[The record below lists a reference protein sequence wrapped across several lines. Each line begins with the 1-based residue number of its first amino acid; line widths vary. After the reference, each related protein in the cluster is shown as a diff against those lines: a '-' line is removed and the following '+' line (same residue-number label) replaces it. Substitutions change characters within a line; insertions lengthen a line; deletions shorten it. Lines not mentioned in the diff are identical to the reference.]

1 MDPTMQA
8 GDERHELRRRADELN
23 RLNELSERLGTSLS
37 TAFAKGASEGGR
49 FDRTLQTLSRSLLNF
64 GLNLARAPLQNLIK
78 EGVGSLMKGIGGGG
92 GATPFAQGGVFSH
105 GRVTPFA
112 QGGVVAAPT
121 YFPMRGG
128 AGLMGESGPEAIMPL
143 SRGPDGKLGVAGGG
157 GSRPIAITVNIAAT
171 DVQSFRRSEAQV
183 SAALARAVARG
194 GRAM

>member
-8 GDERHELRRRADELN
+8 GDERHELRRRADELS

-37 TAFAKGASEGGR
+37 TAFARGASEGGR
-49 FDRTLQTLSRSLLNF
+49 FDRTLQTLSRSLLSF
-64 GLNLARAPLQNLIK
+64 GLNLARAPLQNLIR
-78 EGVGSLMKGIGGGG
+78 EGMGSLMKGG
-92 GATPFAQGGVFSH
+92 GATPFAQGGVFSQ

-143 SRGPDGKLGVAGGG
+143 ARGPDGKLGVTGGG
-157 GSRPIAITVNIAAT
+157 GARPIAITVNIAAT

-183 SAALARAVARG
+183 SASLARAVARG

>member
-1 MDPTMQA
+1 
-8 GDERHELRRRADELN
+8 
-23 RLNELSERLGTSLS
+23 
-37 TAFAKGASEGGR
+37 
-49 FDRTLQTLSRSLLNF
+49 

-78 EGVGSLMKGIGGGG
+78 EGVGSLMKGFGGGG

-171 DVQSFRRSEAQV
+171 DVQSFRRTEAQV

>member
-1 MDPTMQA
+1 MDPTMQS

-23 RLNELSERLGTSLS
+23 RLNELSERLGTSL
-37 TAFAKGASEGGR
+37 TDTFTKGASAGGR

-64 GLNLARAPLQNLIK
+64 GLNLARAPLQNLIQQ
-78 EGVGSLMKGIGGGG
+78 GVGSLMKGLGGG
-92 GATPFAQGGVFSH
+92 GATPFARGGVFSQ

-143 SRGPDGKLGVAGGG
+143 ARGPDGKLGVAGGG
-157 GSRPIAITVNIAAT
+157 GARPIAITVNIAAT

>member
-1 MDPTMQA
+1 MDPTMQT

-23 RLNELSERLGTSLS
+23 RLGELSERLGTSLS
-37 TAFAKGASEGGR
+37 DAFTKGASAGGR
-49 FDRTLQTLSRSLLNF
+49 FDRTLQTLSRSLLNL
-64 GLNLARAPLQNLIK
+64 GLNLAKAPLQNLIQQ
-78 EGVGSLMKGIGGGG
+78 GVGSLMKGLGGAG
-92 GATPFAQGGVFSH
+92 GATPFAQGGVFSQ

-128 AGLMGESGPEAIMPL
+128 AGLMGERGPEAIMPL
-143 SRGPDGKLGVAGGG
+143 ARGPDGKLGVAGGG
-157 GSRPIAITVNIAAT
+157 VSRPIAITVNIAAT

-183 SAALARAVARG
+183 SASLARAVARG